1 MLNINAHGLSD
12 LGVLYW
18 WMTSQRTLK
27 QSEWSLN
34 SNDNWTVWMEIKWN
48 INGDDD
54 DYDGDDDVV
63 DDSDDIQMIVV
74 IWCSMTLY
82 LNQQLFISYIMYL

>member
-1 MLNINAHGLSD
+1 
-12 LGVLYW
+12 
-18 WMTSQRTLK
+18 
-27 QSEWSLN
+27 
-34 SNDNWTVWMEIKWN
+34 MEIKWN

-74 IWCSMTLY
+74 IWCSMILY

>member
-1 MLNINAHGLSD
+1 
-12 LGVLYW
+12 
-18 WMTSQRTLK
+18 
-27 QSEWSLN
+27 
-34 SNDNWTVWMEIKWN
+34 MEIKWN